1 MMRQI
6 RTRGAD
12 DVARSGTV
20 QFTVPPPA
28 PTTARAPTATIMIQT
43 LTDTDGD
50 EGTEH
55 GGPSRP
61 ASTMPGGWPHPHD
74 IPSPGGARVTR

>member
-6 RTRGAD
+6 RTLGAD
-12 DVARSGTV
+12 DGARSGTV

-28 PTTARAPTATIMIQT
+28 PTTARTPTTTIMIQT

-55 GGPSRP
+55 G
-61 ASTMPGGWPHPHD
+61 
-74 IPSPGGARVTR
+74 